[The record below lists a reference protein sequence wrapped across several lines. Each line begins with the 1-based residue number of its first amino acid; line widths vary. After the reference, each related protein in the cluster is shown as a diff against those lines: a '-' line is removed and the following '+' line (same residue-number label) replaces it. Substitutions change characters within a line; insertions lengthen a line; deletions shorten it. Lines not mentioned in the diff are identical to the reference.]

1 MDYCKQIKE
10 NNFLGG
16 NKMSQEAKGARSP
29 LLKSEDWWA
38 VWLGLFIFLLG
49 LLKLT
54 GSDVLGWVVKTN
66 VWLDFSK
73 ALTPVAAKG
82 LSGFASLILTY
93 LFLTIVLS
101 IGISAMG
108 GNVRRFIAG
117 FTIIFWITYVCWIIG
132 HYAYIAATPDQ
143 FEKYKIG
150 WALRLTG
157 EAGFI
162 VALIVGLII
171 GNFFPGF
178 TRFLQEATKPEWY
191 IKTAIVILG
200 AKIGLAALQ
209 STGLAAQVVFRGLCA
224 IIEAYLIYWPLVYF
238 IARKYFK
245 FTPEWAAPLASGI
258 SICGVSAAIAT
269 GGAIKARPVVPII
282 VSSLVIIFAVVEL
295 IILPFAA
302 QAWLYKEPMV
312 AGAWMGLAV
321 KTDGAAAASG
331 AMVDALIRSKAISV
345 LGTKWQ
351 EGWMLMT
358 TTTVKV
364 FIDIFIAIWAFILAI
379 VWSVKIDR
387 REGEKVN
394 AGEIWLR
401 FPKFVLGYAGLFI
414 IVLLIGASASGDTL
428 KLLKAGVGQ
437 ADAFRG
443 IFFALTFFTIG
454 LMSNFRKL
462 WEEGMGKL
470 AVVYVVC
477 LFGFIIWIG
486 LVISWLFFHGITPPT
501 VA

>member
-1 MDYCKQIKE
+1 
-10 NNFLGG
+10 
-16 NKMSQEAKGARSP
+16 MSQEAKGARSP

-38 VWLGLFIFLLG
+38 LWIGLFIFFLG
-49 LLKLT
+49 FLKI
-54 GSDVLGWVVKTN
+54 GGVDILGWAVKTN
-66 VWLDFSK
+66 MWLDLSK
-73 ALTPVAAKG
+73 ALSPVSNVYKG
-82 LSGFASLILTY
+82 VPGIVSLILTY
-93 LFLTIVLS
+93 VFLSVILS
-101 IGISAMG
+101 IGVSAMG
-108 GNVRRFIAG
+108 GDIRRFVKG
-117 FTIIFWITYVCWIIG
+117 FTIIFFVAYICWIIG
-132 HYAYIAATPDQ
+132 NYAYIAATPDQ
-143 FEKYKIG
+143 LAKWKLP
-150 WALRLTG
+150 WSLRMTG

-171 GNFFPGF
+171 GNFFPGL
-178 TRFLQEATKPEWY
+178 TSYLQDATKPEWFV
-191 IKTAIVILG
+191 KTAIVILG
-200 AKIGLAALQ
+200 GQIGLNALH
-209 STGLAAQVVFRGLCA
+209 STGLTAQIVFRGLCA

-269 GGAIKARPVVPII
+269 GGAIKSRPVIPII
-282 VSSLVIIFAVVEL
+282 VSSLVVIFAVVEL

-331 AMVDALIRSKAISV
+331 AMVDALIRSKALSV
-345 LGTKWQ
+345 MGVKWQ
-351 EGWMLMT
+351 EGWMLMA

-364 FIDIFIAIWAFILAI
+364 FIDIFIAVWAFILAI
-379 VWSVKIDR
+379 IWSWKIDR
-387 REGEKVN
+387 REGEKAN

-401 FPKFVLGYAGLFI
+401 FPKFVLGYAALFVFVI
-414 IVLLIGASASGDTL
+414 LVGKSISGDTA
-428 KLLKAGVGQ
+428 KLLSTGIGEAGN
-437 ADAFRG
+437 FRG
-443 IFFALTFFTIG
+443 IFFVLTFFTIG
-454 LMSNFRKL
+454 LMSNFKKL

-470 AVVYVVC
+470 AMVYVIC

-486 LVISWLFFHGITPPT
+486 LLISWLFFHGITPPT